1 MLLAGA
7 GPIIWGGQN
16 VQGSAKVQAG
26 PDLGLSLRDWKL
38 RLDLQAGYGSDH
50 EYGML
55 SFCRSYDCEE

>member
-1 MLLAGA
+1 VTDIPTATGA
-7 GPIIWGGQN
+7 GQTA
-16 VQGSAKVQAG
+16 QGSAKVQAG

-55 SFCRSYDCEE
+55 SFSRRFDWEE